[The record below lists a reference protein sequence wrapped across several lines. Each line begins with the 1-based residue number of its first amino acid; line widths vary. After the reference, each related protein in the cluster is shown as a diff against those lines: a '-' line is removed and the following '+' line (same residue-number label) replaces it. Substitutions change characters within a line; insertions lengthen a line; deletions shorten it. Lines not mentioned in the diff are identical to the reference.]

1 MLKKY
6 TINEL
11 VIQVNSKIQNEEGI
25 SNSKDSRISEA
36 VSLRKVRDLL
46 TKGLISKGVKEG
58 RSLYFDDIHVNQIIE
73 YKKLQGQGVS
83 ERLLKSFGSEYIT
96 DSNIM
101 KDDSLFIANSNQV
114 ISGRDFV
121 IKPQSNS
128 IVENSCG
135 NAALNEILKIK
146 ENKDKVV
153 SPSIVSS
160 LRSSPNLE
168 ISNYSG
174 ELYKTTQK
182 LRDLN
187 KMSAKSFTE
196 YPLDENGGLVLK
208 VESNYKTKNI
218 EEILEKIKQLIGD

>member
-6 TINEL
+6 TIDEL
-11 VIQVNSKIQNEEGI
+11 VIQVNSKIQNEESI

-101 KDDSLFIANSNQV
+101 KEDSLFIAGSSQV

-146 ENKDKVV
+146 ENKGNSV

-160 LRSSPNLE
+160 LRVAPNLE
-168 ISNYSG
+168 VSNYSG